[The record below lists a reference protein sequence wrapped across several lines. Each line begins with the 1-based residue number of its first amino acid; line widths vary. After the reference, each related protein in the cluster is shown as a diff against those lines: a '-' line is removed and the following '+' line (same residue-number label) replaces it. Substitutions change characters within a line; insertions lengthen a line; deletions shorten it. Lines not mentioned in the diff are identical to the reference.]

1 MDDEQAKF
9 LLGAT
14 PPSGADESRPD
25 IAEALKQAGKNPELA
40 EWFACEQRSDRAMA
54 KKLGELEPP
63 ADLRARLLA
72 GGRVSRRTRT
82 FRRRS
87 FFVGLAAILT
97 LSLATPWILKG
108 IKASSNPPLLNWQQA
123 CVAIFDDPEY
133 ELDVIDFDYEPL
145 EAHLLKNGARVVG
158 ELPFGDEINFPVG
171 CKLLDW
177 NETMV
182 SLACFDS
189 KAGQL
194 VHIFVVPRGGM
205 DESLIRSGVHRQ
217 QVGKYATVTW
227 LRDDIVV
234 MVASKLSPGELEK
247 VFADGVLAAN
257 DRTEDAVLLATA
269 IRL

>member
-25 IAEALKQAGKNPELA
+25 IAEALKQAGKNPEVA
-40 EWFACEQRSDRAMA
+40 EWFAREQRSDRAMA

-87 FFVGLAAILT
+87 FLVGLAAILT

-108 IKASSNPPLLNWQQA
+108 IKNSSKPPLIDWQQT
-123 CVAIFDDPEY
+123 CVAIFDDPAFA
-133 ELDVIDFDYEPL
+133 LDVVDFDYEPL
-145 EAHLLKNGARVVG
+145 ETHLLKNGARVVG

-171 CKLLDW
+171 CKVLDW
-177 NETMV
+177 NEMKV

-189 KAGQL
+189 KPGQL
-194 VHIFVVPRGGM
+194 VHIFVVPRGGL
-205 DESLIRSGVHRQ
+205 DEALIRNRIHRE

-234 MVASKLSPGELEK
+234 MVASKLSPMELEK
-247 VFADGVLAAN
+247 VFADGVLAAS
-257 DRTEDAVLLATA
+257 DVTEDTVLLATT
-269 IRL
+269 IMR